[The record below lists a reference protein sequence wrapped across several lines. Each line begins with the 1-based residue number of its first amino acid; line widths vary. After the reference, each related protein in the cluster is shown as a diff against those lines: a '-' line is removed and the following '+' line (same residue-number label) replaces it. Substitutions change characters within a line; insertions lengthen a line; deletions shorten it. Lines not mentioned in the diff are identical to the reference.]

1 MFDHVD
7 KTRQDTMRKEKEKET
22 HKVSARQLRRLRGD
36 VRLLGR
42 PAMRGGPSHTSS
54 LACADWLVDDS
65 VVPSTGF
72 ETATTSTM
80 GDVALHRSLR
90 RFLVCWLPL
99 CDALSSAL

>member
-1 MFDHVD
+1 
-7 KTRQDTMRKEKEKET
+7 
-22 HKVSARQLRRLRGD
+22 
-36 VRLLGR
+36 
-42 PAMRGGPSHTSS
+42 MRGGPSHTSS

-90 RFLVCWLPL
+90 RFLVCWLREL
-99 CDALSSAL
+99 VCFTDCLRSTAASIAAR